1 MCLAP
6 KLCWRSLLVYAAVIL
21 FMVTNASGVVV
32 VGERGGLADAASTET
47 GAG

>member
-1 MCLAP
+1 MRLAP

-21 FMVTNASGVVV
+21 FMVTNSSGVVV
-32 VGERGGLADAASTET
+32 VGGLTDAARTET